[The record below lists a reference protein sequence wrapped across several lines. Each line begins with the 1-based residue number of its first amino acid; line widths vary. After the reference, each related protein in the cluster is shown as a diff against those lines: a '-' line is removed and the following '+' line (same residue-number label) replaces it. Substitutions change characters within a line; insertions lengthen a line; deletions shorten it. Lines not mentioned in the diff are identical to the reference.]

1 MHTMQEFLLWSNC
14 TNQCAF
20 CWQCKK
26 KDVTTFLNE
35 NEMLECVNKTIAM
48 LDTINDGDDVLLVGG
63 EILAPYHESVNIAL
77 QSLIDKCVA
86 MVKSTQIRYLYINT
100 NLIYTNRI
108 NLDYLLGKMRGMEY
122 RLKFTTSFDIYG
134 RFRSGR
140 ERDIFLSNLAYIRD
154 NYPNVNVVVNSIITK
169 QLVNSNFD
177 FDAFQEEYKIKY
189 INFIPY
195 IPVQDDRSMD
205 VEFRDIVKI
214 LARNERKHK
223 GFIDFYINDLDLNQN
238 KKLYEYHKGAGYTEC
253 TSRYSECHHNEN
265 FKKVL
270 GDECYICKLKDL
282 FQ

>member
-1 MHTMQEFLLWSNC
+1 MQEFLLWSNC

-35 NEMLECVNKTIAM
+35 NEMLECINKTTAM

-140 ERDIFLSNLAYIRD
+140 EREIFLSNLAYIRD

-169 QLVNSNFD
+169 QLVNSDFD
-177 FDAFQEEYKIKY
+177 FDAFQEEYKI
-189 INFIPY
+189 P
-195 IPVQDDRSMD
+195 
-205 VEFRDIVKI
+205 
-214 LARNERKHK
+214 
-223 GFIDFYINDLDLNQN
+223 
-238 KKLYEYHKGAGYTEC
+238 
-253 TSRYSECHHNEN
+253 
-265 FKKVL
+265 L
-270 GDECYICKLKDL
+270 G
-282 FQ
+282 

>member
-26 KDVTTFLNE
+26 KDATTFLNE
-35 NEMLECVNKTIAM
+35 AEMLECVNKTIAM

-77 QSLIDKCVA
+77 QSLIDKCVT
-86 MVKSTQIRYLYINT
+86 MVESTQIRYLYSNT

-177 FDAFQEEYKIKY
+177 FDVFQEEYKIKY
-189 INFIPY
+189 NR
-195 IPVQDDRSMD
+195 RS
-205 VEFRDIVKI
+205 
-214 LARNERKHK
+214 
-223 GFIDFYINDLDLNQN
+223 
-238 KKLYEYHKGAGYTEC
+238 
-253 TSRYSECHHNEN
+253 
-265 FKKVL
+265 
-270 GDECYICKLKDL
+270 
-282 FQ
+282 